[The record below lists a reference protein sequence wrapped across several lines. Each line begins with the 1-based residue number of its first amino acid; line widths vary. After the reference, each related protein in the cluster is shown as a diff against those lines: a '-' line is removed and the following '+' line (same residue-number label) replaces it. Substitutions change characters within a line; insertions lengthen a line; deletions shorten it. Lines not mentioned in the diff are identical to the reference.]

1 MEFVVHKGNGVLLQC
16 KHVCRYTRSCWGCAS
31 GNCDWA
37 LHYSSIDYLSHTK
50 SKDFII
56 RWLFLFLLTVHL
68 RNSLISVW
76 SKYLVNVFMLVQ
88 LLKEMKVLPET
99 QAKQSATYFNQNI
112 KLTRKKLT
120 VYSTSQKL
128 LYATIWGLTSSTF

>member
-1 MEFVVHKGNGVLLQC
+1 
-16 KHVCRYTRSCWGCAS
+16 
-31 GNCDWA
+31 
-37 LHYSSIDYLSHTK
+37 
-50 SKDFII
+50 
-56 RWLFLFLLTVHL
+56 
-68 RNSLISVW
+68 
-76 SKYLVNVFMLVQ
+76 MLVQ